1 MKKLILFLM
10 LVVFNLSGNADFC
23 SKMFNS
29 NKSEIITLEK
39 NRSTTI
45 TFRVIK
51 NNNTFYLEFVAFKL
65 NKYVDQTV
73 ELRIQFDDESIDSYI
88 NELVNN
94 DGKTRFQVPVELG
107 SNLTDKLLTKIQLK
121 YRKDNFIKDIDTNK
135 SIIIREVV
143 KCALK
148 SE

>member
-1 MKKLILFLM
+1 MKKIILFLM
-10 LVVFNLSGNADFC
+10 LVVFNLSGNTFC

-45 TFRVIK
+45 TFRIIK
-51 NNNTFYLEFVAFKL
+51 NNNIFYLEFVAFRL
-65 NKYVDQTV
+65 NKYVDQDV
-73 ELRIQFDDESIDSYI
+73 VLRLQFDDESVDAYV
-88 NELVNN
+88 NELFNN
-94 DGKTRFQVPVELG
+94 EGRTRFQVPIELG
-107 SNLTDKLLTKIQLK
+107 SNLTDKLLTSIQLK
-121 YRKDNFIKDIDTNK
+121 YRKDNFIKEIDTNK
-135 SIIIREVV
+135 SILIKEVV